1 MKAIDLTGKKIGR
14 LCVIRKSLFP
24 SSKTEWVCSCFCG
37 NNKIVSTRLLRRG
50 TVKSCGCLK
59 IEELKSRAIHGLSKT
74 PEYRAWQAM
83 QSRCNQNSQQ
93 KKDYYDRG
101 IRVCRGWIGKGG
113 FLRFI
118 DCVGFKPSPHHSL
131 DRIDNNK
138 GYQPDNVQWATHKE
152 QVNNRSLKRIE
163 NFSDEEMIQ
172 EMNRRGFR
180 TTKIKTHGKSKAN

>member
-1 MKAIDLTGKKIGR
+1 MKALDLTGKKIGR
-14 LCVIRKSLFP
+14 LCVIRKSLTP
-24 SSKTEWVCSCFCG
+24 STQTEWVCSCSCG

-50 TVKSCGCLK
+50 TVQSCGCLK

-83 QSRCNQNSQQ
+83 QSRCSKNSKQR
-93 KKDYYDRG
+93 KDYYDRG
-101 IRVCRGWIGKGG
+101 IKVCRGWVGNGG

-118 DCVGFKPSPHHSL
+118 DCVGFKPTPNHSL

-138 GYQPDNVQWATHKE
+138 GYQPDNVQWATSKQ
-152 QVNNRSLKRIE
+152 QVNNRSIKRIE

-180 TTKIKTHGKSKAN
+180 ATKMKKHGKNKAD